1 MERQD
6 PVPASNL
13 GDPAYPLLPFL
24 MREFVNGGYNE
35 KDQVFFVFKLSFA
48 RMVIKCEFG
57 RPKGRF
63 GCLRKKMDINIEDLP
78 YVIHACVLLHNFCE
92 LHKEPA
98 HQNLVEATKKYD
110 IELKTN
116 KISGYETSNDESTG
130 KKVRRIF

>member
-1 MERQD
+1 MK
-6 PVPASNL
+6 
-13 GDPAYPLLPFL
+13 
-24 MREFVNGGYNE
+24 EFVNGGYNE
-35 KDQVFFVFKLSFA
+35 KDQFFFAFKLSFA

-63 GCLRKKMDINIEDLP
+63 GCLRKKMDIDIEDLP

-92 LHKEPA
+92 LHKKPA

-116 KISGYETSNDESTG
+116 KSLDIKQVMMKVQE
-130 KKVRRIF
+130 KKLEEYFKKCIK